1 MVSSK
6 SLELWTLSHFF
17 VVGHQ
22 NQILRPESWRFL
34 LLMKPLKLQLSC
46 ESEAELATFPLT
58 LSAGAQVTWWQ
69 LKKPLFLLYMVCY
82 FMRGGI
88 LEIGDDKPA
97 TPLYYI
103 IMDCETTYTKDPLL
117 KQCTV
122 HLYQL
127 VAYGWYQFRNSPF
140 SSTSTKPCWPS
151 FFPSNLR
158 EIRSPGRPKL
168 DPREFRNEI
177 FPGHSSW
184 DGHFY
189 HWKPRSPEW
198 ASVGQ
203 RGRDRA
209 GIGDQTQCPG

>member
-1 MVSSK
+1 
-6 SLELWTLSHFF
+6 
-17 VVGHQ
+17 
-22 NQILRPESWRFL
+22 
-34 LLMKPLKLQLSC
+34 MKPLKLQLSC

-88 LEIGDDKPA
+88 LEIGDGKPA

-168 DPREFRNEI
+168 DPREFRNET

-209 GIGDQTQCPG
+209 GIGDQTQCPGLHKKKGHVSTEGHFCFSILY